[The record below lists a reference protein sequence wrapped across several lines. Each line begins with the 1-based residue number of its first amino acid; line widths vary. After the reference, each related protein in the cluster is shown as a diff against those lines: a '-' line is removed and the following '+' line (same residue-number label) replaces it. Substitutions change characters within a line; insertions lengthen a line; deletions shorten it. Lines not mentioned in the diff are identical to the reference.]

1 MQGGLS
7 EKVFGENY
15 LLDAGKMKLEPKEHV
30 AQAGH
35 GYF

>member
-7 EKVFGENY
+7 EKDFGENY
-15 LLDAGKMKLEPKEHV
+15 LLDAGKIILEPNEYI

-35 GYF
+35 G